1 MGDKYGRYF
10 AVMEVVQVSNKKGKN
25 ILSDCES
32 RVGEN
37 IKNGKNDE
45 KEMQEICRCTA
56 IVQLPCD
63 KKGRN
68 MGESIGSTKWEY
80 IFQMCKRQRK

>member
-10 AVMEVVQVSNKKGKN
+10 VVVEVALMSNKKGKN

-45 KEMQEICRCTA
+45 KEM
-56 IVQLPCD
+56 
-63 KKGRN
+63 
-68 MGESIGSTKWEY
+68 
-80 IFQMCKRQRK
+80 

>member
-10 AVMEVVQVSNKKGKN
+10 AVVEVVSMSNKKGKN

-37 IKNGKNDE
+37 VENDKNGE
-45 KEMQEICRCTA
+45 KEM
-56 IVQLPCD
+56 
-63 KKGRN
+63 
-68 MGESIGSTKWEY
+68 
-80 IFQMCKRQRK
+80 

>member
-1 MGDKYGRYF
+1 MSDKYGRYF
-10 AVMEVVQVSNKKGKN
+10 DVIEVVSVSNKKGKN

-45 KEMQEICRCTA
+45 KEM
-56 IVQLPCD
+56 
-63 KKGRN
+63 
-68 MGESIGSTKWEY
+68 
-80 IFQMCKRQRK
+80 

>member
-10 AVMEVVQVSNKKGKN
+10 GVMEVVSVSNKKGKN

-32 RVGEN
+32 RVGED

-45 KEMQEICRCTA
+45 KE
-56 IVQLPCD
+56 
-63 KKGRN
+63 K
-68 MGESIGSTKWEY
+68 
-80 IFQMCKRQRK
+80 

>member
-10 AVMEVVQVSNKKGKN
+10 AVIEVVSVSNKKGKN

-45 KEMQEICRCTA
+45 KEM
-56 IVQLPCD
+56 
-63 KKGRN
+63 
-68 MGESIGSTKWEY
+68 
-80 IFQMCKRQRK
+80 

>member
-10 AVMEVVQVSNKKGKN
+10 GVMEVVLVSNKKGKN

-37 IKNGKNDE
+37 VKNGKNGE
-45 KEMQEICRCTA
+45 KEM
-56 IVQLPCD
+56 
-63 KKGRN
+63 
-68 MGESIGSTKWEY
+68 
-80 IFQMCKRQRK
+80 

>member
-10 AVMEVVQVSNKKGKN
+10 GVMEVVSVSNKKGKN

-32 RVGEN
+32 RVGED

-45 KEMQEICRCTA
+45 KEM
-56 IVQLPCD
+56 
-63 KKGRN
+63 
-68 MGESIGSTKWEY
+68 
-80 IFQMCKRQRK
+80 

>member
-10 AVMEVVQVSNKKGKN
+10 TVIEVVSVSNKKGKN

-37 IKNGKNDE
+37 VKNGKNDE
-45 KEMQEICRCTA
+45 KEM
-56 IVQLPCD
+56 
-63 KKGRN
+63 
-68 MGESIGSTKWEY
+68 
-80 IFQMCKRQRK
+80 

>member
-10 AVMEVVQVSNKKGKN
+10 VDVEVALMSNKKRKN
-25 ILSDCES
+25 ILSGCKS

-37 IKNGKNDE
+37 VKNGKNGE
-45 KEMQEICRCTA
+45 KEIQEICRCTA

-80 IFQMCKRQRK
+80 IFQMCKTQCK

>member
-10 AVMEVVQVSNKKGKN
+10 GVMEVVSVSNKKGKN

-45 KEMQEICRCTA
+45 KEM
-56 IVQLPCD
+56 
-63 KKGRN
+63 
-68 MGESIGSTKWEY
+68 
-80 IFQMCKRQRK
+80 

>member
-1 MGDKYGRYF
+1 MSDKYGRYLG
-10 AVMEVVQVSNKKGKN
+10 VMEVVSVSNKKGKN

-45 KEMQEICRCTA
+45 KEM
-56 IVQLPCD
+56 
-63 KKGRN
+63 
-68 MGESIGSTKWEY
+68 
-80 IFQMCKRQRK
+80 